1 MKKRLSTSYVMTVDP
16 LSATDMQQLAI
27 LRRSIKY
34 MNASDGS
41 SYYVKCQARGP
52 RVSNAK
58 ADGAL
63 PWVYNQSLPLRHAV
77 KMDVYVYAR

>member
-1 MKKRLSTSYVMTVDP
+1 MKKRLSNRYIMTVDP
-16 LSATDMQQLAI
+16 KSTSDMQQLDT
-27 LRRSIKY
+27 LRKSIKY